1 MSSDEIRERTQRVW
15 DRFYNWS
22 AIWRRSSC
30 TPNLRARIAF
40 IFLSKLY
47 RQMYAGTG
55 ISTDSARRKKSKSWA
70 RWTAKQCKRLFEARP
85 MPELQSP
92 SWQTAHPM
100 GPSGSIDFPRAS
112 KPFTIL
118 SEEE

>member
-1 MSSDEIRERTQRVW
+1 
-15 DRFYNWS
+15 
-22 AIWRRSSC
+22 
-30 TPNLRARIAF
+30 
-40 IFLSKLY
+40 
-47 RQMYAGTG
+47 
-55 ISTDSARRKKSKSWA
+55 
-70 RWTAKQCKRLFEARP
+70 